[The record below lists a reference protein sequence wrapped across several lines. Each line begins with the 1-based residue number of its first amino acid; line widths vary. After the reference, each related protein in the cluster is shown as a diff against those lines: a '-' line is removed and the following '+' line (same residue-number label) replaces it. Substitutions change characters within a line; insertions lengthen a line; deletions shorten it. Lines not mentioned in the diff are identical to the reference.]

1 MKYQKDAN
9 GTFSVPSII
18 SPTFFLYPLT
28 NLEGSAVYVVL
39 IRMTL
44 VSLL

>member
-1 MKYQKDAN
+1 MISLWNDYRKGRAYQPDL
-9 GTFSVPSII
+9 
-18 SPTFFLYPLT
+18 FLYPLT

>member
-1 MKYQKDAN
+1 MISLWNDYRKGRA
-9 GTFSVPSII
+9 F